1 MYLAYLA
8 RGRRNEMSETHL
20 TTEQGPSDGLK
31 CNNCHSILPANAVFC
46 GICGE
51 RLDKSAGKLQW
62 PWLWPAIIMLSA
74 IAAGLVT
81 FVFTSTA
88 LRPMIV
94 MWFLFVSPGMAV
106 VGFFRLGEQVVKW
119 TLAVAL
125 SFAIDGIVAGIVLYA
140 GRWSP
145 AGILSILIG
154 LSLSAGLVQ
163 CLTQV
168 YQGLSTRIFSW

>member
-1 MYLAYLA
+1 MYLTYLA
-8 RGRRNEMSETHL
+8 RGRTSEMSETHI
-20 TTEQGPSDGLK
+20 TTEQGPSDGLR
-31 CNNCHSILPANAVFC
+31 CNNCDSILPPNAVFC

-51 RLDKSAGKLQW
+51 RLDKSASEIQW
-62 PWLWPAIIMLSA
+62 PWLWPAIIILSA

-94 MWFLFVSPGMAV
+94 MWFLFVCPGMAV
-106 VGFFRLGEQVVKW
+106 VGFFRLGDVVKW

-145 AGILSILIG
+145 TGILGILIG
-154 LSLSAGLVQ
+154 LSLGAGLVQ
-163 CLTQV
+163 YLMQV
-168 YQGLSTRIFSW
+168 YDELLTRNH